1 MRSGYAGA
9 GRSTSGSGCRQRSA
23 IALAA
28 RALIAEWGDEGKA
41 LVRLGF
47 PAMNKLPANQVP
59 IYRDHIARVFDSPGV
74 RAILKRDL
82 ARVDADQEAIIS
94 RLHRSAIYGDDATSV
109 RAAALLI
116 KVCGWECQRR
126 WQPRCTQAKQRGD
139 TAAPKVLGASWLGLR
154 WPLCGRRLRPC
165 STEARL
171 IAPSCEA
178 EMPNAERNLNQ

>member
-1 MRSGYAGA
+1 MTRRELRRGIEELRDALGL
-9 GRSTSGSGCRQRSA
+9 RGCRTIDEWERLPA
-23 IALAA
+23 ALRDALAA

-116 KVCGWECQRR
+116 KVCGWECQGDGSLVHSG
-126 WQPRCTQAKQRGD
+126 QAR
-139 TAAPKVLGASWLGLR
+139 
-154 WPLCGRRLRPC
+154 
-165 STEARL
+165 
-171 IAPSCEA
+171 
-178 EMPNAERNLNQ
+178 